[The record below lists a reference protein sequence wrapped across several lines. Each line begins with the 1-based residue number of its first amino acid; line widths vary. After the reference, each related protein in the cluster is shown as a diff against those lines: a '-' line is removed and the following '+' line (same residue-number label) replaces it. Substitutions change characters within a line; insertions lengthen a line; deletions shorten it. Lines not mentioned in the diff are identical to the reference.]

1 MFDTS
6 TNTQNRMERV
16 TRTITYMF
24 QKPLIKSAI
33 CFSLLVLPAA
43 RGRQVVVAQGQ
54 TRRLVET
61 GLRVLAVR
69 PGTDTQEAQQ
79 PQHGDQATEIVDIH
93 GALLPYLKC
102 EIAVPRPWR

>member
-33 CFSLLVLPAA
+33 CFSLKVLPATVS
-43 RGRQVVVAQGQ
+43 RQVIIAERQA
-54 TRRLVET
+54 RRRIES
-61 GLRVLAVR
+61 GLGVLAVS
-69 PGTDTQEAQQ
+69 PGTDGQEANQAK
-79 PQHGDQATEIVDIH
+79 HSDQASEVVDIH
-93 GALLPYLKC
+93 GASPD
-102 EIAVPRPWR
+102 